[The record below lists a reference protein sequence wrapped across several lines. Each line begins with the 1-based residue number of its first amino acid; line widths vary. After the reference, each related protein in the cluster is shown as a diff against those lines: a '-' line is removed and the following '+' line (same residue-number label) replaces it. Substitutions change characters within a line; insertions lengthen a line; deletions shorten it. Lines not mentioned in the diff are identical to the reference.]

1 MIENTCQV
9 RVRYAE
15 TDKMAVVHHAKY
27 FEWFEV
33 GRTELLRALGLPYPE
48 IEARGYFLPVI
59 EAYCEFR
66 ASAFFDELLFVKAM
80 MREVPRVRFRLEYEI
95 FNEAGKLLATGFTAH
110 TFTTHEGR
118 PRRAPAFFVDLI
130 AEALQKQGVNHE

>member
-1 MIENTCQV
+1 MIEYTTRV

-15 TDKMAVVHHAKY
+15 TDKMGVVHHAKY

-33 GRTELLRALGLPYPE
+33 GRTELLRELGLPYAE
-48 IEARGYFLPVI
+48 IESRGYFLPVV

-66 ASAFFDELLFVKAM
+66 APAHYDDLISIKTTM
-80 MREVPRVRFRLEYEI
+80 QEVPRVKFRLDYEVY
-95 FNEAGKLLATGFTAH
+95 NEAGNLLSTGFTAH
-110 TFTTHEGR
+110 TFMNEQGR

-130 AEALQKQGVNHE
+130 TTALLR

>member
-1 MIENTCQV
+1 MIEHTSRI

-33 GRTELLRALGLPYPE
+33 GRTELLRALGLPYAE
-48 IEARGYFLPVI
+48 IEARGYFLPVV

-66 ASAFFDELLFVKAM
+66 APAHYDDVILIKARM
-80 MREVPRVRFRLEYEI
+80 QDVPRVKFRLDYEV
-95 FNEAGKLLATGFTAH
+95 FNEKEKLLATGFTAH
-110 TFTTHEGR
+110 TFTTHQGR
-118 PRRAPAFFVDLI
+118 PRRAPGFFVDLI
-130 AEALQKQGVNHE
+130 ATALSQTGSER